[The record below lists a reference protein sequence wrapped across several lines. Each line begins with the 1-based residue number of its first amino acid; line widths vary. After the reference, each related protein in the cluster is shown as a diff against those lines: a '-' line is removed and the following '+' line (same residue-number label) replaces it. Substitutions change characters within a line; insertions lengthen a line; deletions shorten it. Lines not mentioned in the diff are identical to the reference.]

1 MKSRRVKF
9 DRNQAYYSAGAIYV
23 NTFSSMD
30 ISETEFTNNEAP
42 ENSAIEVLESAKD
55 KNITIDDCLF
65 ERNKA
70 IKNTICIRDANV
82 AINRTIIQ
90 RNSA

>member
-1 MKSRRVKF
+1 MKTRRVRL
-9 DRNQAYYSAGAIYV
+9 DRNLAYYSAGAIYV
-23 NTFSSMD
+23 NTFSYMD
-30 ISETEFTNNEAP
+30 LTETEFTNNQAP

-65 ERNKA
+65 EKNVA

-82 AINRTIIQ
+82 AINRTVI
-90 RNSA
+90 